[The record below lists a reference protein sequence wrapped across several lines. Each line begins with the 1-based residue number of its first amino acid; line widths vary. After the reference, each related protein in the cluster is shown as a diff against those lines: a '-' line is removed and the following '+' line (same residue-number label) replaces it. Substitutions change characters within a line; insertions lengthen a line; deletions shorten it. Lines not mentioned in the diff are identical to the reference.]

1 VSDTEVCFTRLERA
15 LARRVPRISL
25 SHRWTGQVIETPDG
39 LPYIGAMTDHQYAA
53 TGYSGN
59 GITFGTVA
67 AMMIADAILERPNPW
82 TELYEPGRKAIRRGL
97 WDYIKE
103 NKDYP
108 YYLIRDRFAGAEGTS
123 LRSVKRGQGQLI
135 EHRGSKVA
143 AYRDPDGTLTVRSA
157 TCTHMGCL
165 VAWNDGDGTWDCP
178 CHGSRFSPEGA
189 VISGPAES
197 PLAEPES

>member
-1 VSDTEVCFTRLERA
+1 
-15 LARRVPRISL
+15 
-25 SHRWTGQVIETPDG
+25 
-39 LPYIGAMTDHQYAA
+39 
-53 TGYSGN
+53 
-59 GITFGTVA
+59 
-67 AMMIADAILERPNPW
+67 
-82 TELYEPGRKAIRRGL
+82 
-97 WDYIKE
+97 
-103 NKDYP
+103 
-108 YYLIRDRFAGAEGTS
+108 
-123 LRSVKRGQGQLI
+123 
-135 EHRGSKVA
+135 VA

>member
-1 VSDTEVCFTRLERA
+1 MMTD
-15 LARRVPRISL
+15 
-25 SHRWTGQVIETPDG
+25 
-39 LPYIGAMTDHQYAA
+39 AMTARLKPLQ
-53 TGYSGN
+53 
-59 GITFGTVA
+59 
-67 AMMIADAILERPNPW
+67 
-82 TELYEPGRKAIRRGL
+82 PGRTSLVAVLDIGSTKICCVIARLSPR
-97 WDYIKE
+97 
-103 NKDYP
+103 
-108 YYLIRDRFAGAEGTS
+108 AEGKS
-123 LRSVKRGQGQLI
+123 LRAVERGQGKVI

-165 VAWNDGDGTWDCP
+165 VAWNAGDGTWDCP